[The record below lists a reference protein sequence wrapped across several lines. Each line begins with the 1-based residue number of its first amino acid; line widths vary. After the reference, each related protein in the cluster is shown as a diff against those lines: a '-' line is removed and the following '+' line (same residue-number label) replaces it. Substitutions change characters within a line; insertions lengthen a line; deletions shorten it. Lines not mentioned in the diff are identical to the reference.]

1 MNTFLN
7 YLLEASIAMSLFYG
21 IYYLLL
27 RKETNFHFI
36 RVYLLAS
43 LLGSLLFP
51 FININLA
58 GNSLVPTVGDAIPTY
73 WLPEIVVGGE
83 VVKNELSLT
92 TWQIVT
98 LIYSTGIFLL
108 VIRLFFQLNSLLN
121 YLKKASVRSTEKTY
135 VLEVSDDK
143 PTWRRSHYTRPS
155 FLLPIILI
163 IL

>member
-27 RKETNFHFI
+27 RKETNFHFV

-73 WLPEIVVGGE
+73 W
-83 VVKNELSLT
+83 
-92 TWQIVT
+92 
-98 LIYSTGIFLL
+98 
-108 VIRLFFQLNSLLN
+108 
-121 YLKKASVRSTEKTY
+121 
-135 VLEVSDDK
+135 
-143 PTWRRSHYTRPS
+143 
-155 FLLPIILI
+155 
-163 IL
+163 